1 MWKQSIVSNLSPCIW
16 PITLGHGATW
26 KVQCWSLLLADWA
39 LGGKSQVSL
48 DDWQS
53 ILLSPCK
60 TSIPTMLVTL
70 FMSPLGDDK
79 EEEAGGKGW
88 LVSTEKV
95 TLSAW
100 LLRSSYAEVT
110 LG

>member
-1 MWKQSIVSNLSPCIW
+1 MGTQS
-16 PITLGHGATW
+16 
-26 KVQCWSLLLADWA
+26 WSQLLADWA
-39 LGGKSQVSL
+39 IRSDSSQVSL
-48 DDWQS
+48 DEWKS

-60 TSIPTMLVTL
+60 PSIPTMLVTL

-88 LVSTEKV
+88 LVSTEQV